1 MCRVCGLR
9 EGNRLEGICRS
20 SILYCRSSIF
30 ILRYQSKKVVLVY
43 KLKHMK
49 TQTIKSVEQDIQLY
63 EYWIGQCK
71 KVLRVA
77 KEYGLSEN
85 EIRQNGN
92 SLKRLRLKLKQKKTI
107 LNNIKNY
114 L

>member
-1 MCRVCGLR
+1 
-9 EGNRLEGICRS
+9 
-20 SILYCRSSIF
+20 
-30 ILRYQSKKVVLVY
+30 LRYQNCIVVLSY

-63 EYWIGQCK
+63 KYWVEQCK

-77 KEYGLSEN
+77 KDYGLSEN
-85 EIRQNGN
+85 EIKQNGN
-92 SLKRLRLKLKQKKTI
+92 SIKRLRLKIRQKETI

>member
-1 MCRVCGLR
+1 
-9 EGNRLEGICRS
+9 
-20 SILYCRSSIF
+20 
-30 ILRYQSKKVVLVY
+30 LRYQNCIVVLSY

-63 EYWIGQCK
+63 KYWIEQCK

-85 EIRQNGN
+85 EIKQNGN
-92 SLKRLRLKLKQKKTI
+92 SIKRLRLKVKQKETI

>member
-1 MCRVCGLR
+1 
-9 EGNRLEGICRS
+9 
-20 SILYCRSSIF
+20 
-30 ILRYQSKKVVLVY
+30 
-43 KLKHMK
+43 MK

-77 KEYGLSEN
+77 KECGLSEN